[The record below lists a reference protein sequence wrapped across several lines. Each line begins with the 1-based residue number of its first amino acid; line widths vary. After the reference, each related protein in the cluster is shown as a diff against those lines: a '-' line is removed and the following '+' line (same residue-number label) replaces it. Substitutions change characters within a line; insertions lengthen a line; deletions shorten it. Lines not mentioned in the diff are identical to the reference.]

1 MYKAKRRTL
10 QLNAQLAQTL
20 TEKGV
25 EAKSGETTT
34 DLVTKVKSI
43 AVGTSKEEQV
53 KSVTITEN
61 GTYNVLP
68 DENKVL
74 SEVIADVNIMSG
86 DIYGVLKA
94 AVTGT
99 LTEFY
104 MSENWEFGNHNFGY
118 LFNDQDNLIKWAM
131 PNNTRDLGG
140 YLFRTC
146 GKLKYVDIGKT
157 SSCHTSLFYGKPL
170 KGMTIII
177 RSETPPNLSGTFTGT
192 SFDDTTNFF
201 VPKNSLEAYKT
212 ATNWSVYA
220 DCFKAIEDYP
230 EEVNYDNY

>member
-1 MYKAKRRTL
+1 MTQSEERL
-10 QLNAQLAQTL
+10 LELNAQLAQTL

-104 MSENWEFGNHNFGY
+104 MSENWESDNHNFGY
-118 LFNDQDNLIKWAM
+118 LFNNGLFINNFIKI
-131 PNNTRDLGG
+131 
-140 YLFRTC
+140 F
-146 GKLKYVDIGKT
+146 
-157 SSCHTSLFYGKPL
+157 
-170 KGMTIII
+170 
-177 RSETPPNLSGTFTGT
+177 
-192 SFDDTTNFF
+192 
-201 VPKNSLEAYKT
+201 
-212 ATNWSVYA
+212 
-220 DCFKAIEDYP
+220 
-230 EEVNYDNY
+230 